1 MLKEATAEQLH
12 RWMEDGKA
20 VLIDVRE
27 PDEYARE
34 HIIGSRLVP
43 LSGFDRADFTQ
54 DKDKIAVFHCASGNR
69 TQGAAQDLLAT
80 GFAEVFHL
88 DGGIAGWKKAGYP
101 VHFNPKQP
109 ISIMRQVQITAGSM
123 VVLGV
128 VLAALVSPWFVLLS
142 GFVGAGLVFSGA
154 SGTCMMANMLG
165 LLPYNRRALTPPPAG
180 ATGATANA

>member
-1 MLKEATAEQLH
+1 MLKEANAEQLH
-12 RWMEDGKA
+12 RWLEDGKA

-43 LSGFDRADFTQ
+43 LSGFDKADFSAE
-54 DKDKIAVFHCASGNR
+54 KDKIAVFHCATGNR

-80 GFAEVFHL
+80 GFAEVYHL
-88 DGGIAGWKKAGYP
+88 DGGIGGWKKAGYP

-109 ISIMRQVQITAGSM
+109 ISIMRQVQITAGSL

-128 VLAALVSPWFVLLS
+128 VLAALVSPWFILLA

-154 SGTCMMANMLG
+154 SGTCMMANMLSF
-165 LLPYNRRALTPPPAG
+165 LPYNRRAITAPAG
-180 ATGATANA
+180 GGADATANA